1 MFLLQS
7 TYSVG
12 VQVSALGYVLGKA
25 NELCH
30 CIEACRVVDANVPRS
45 VMARG
50 NYGTEKFRS
59 GATAGLSEQCGGDG
73 KLVGA
78 LGGAAKLL

>member
-12 VQVSALGYVLGKA
+12 VQVNALGYVLSKA
-25 NELCH
+25 YELCH
-30 CIEACRVVDANVPRS
+30 CVEACCVVDAYVPRS
-45 VMARG
+45 IMARG
-50 NYGTEKFRS
+50 NYCTEKFRS
-59 GATAGLSEQCGGDG
+59 GATAGLSEQCGRDG

-78 LGGAAKLL
+78 LGGTAKLL